1 MEKELYYN
9 HPYPVRH
16 DDLKFDG
23 KNIIIPSNWSNSL
36 YDFLK
41 EVDTNNL
48 ETGDREDFKT
58 MLSFINSV
66 NVYKGK
72 KSTPA
77 TYHFEETN

>member
-48 ETGDREDFKT
+48 EVGDREDYKT
-58 MLSFINSV
+58 MLGFLMSINQ
-66 NVYKGK
+66 YQGK
-72 KSTPA
+72 KVTP
-77 TYHFEETN
+77 TTFPFEGTN